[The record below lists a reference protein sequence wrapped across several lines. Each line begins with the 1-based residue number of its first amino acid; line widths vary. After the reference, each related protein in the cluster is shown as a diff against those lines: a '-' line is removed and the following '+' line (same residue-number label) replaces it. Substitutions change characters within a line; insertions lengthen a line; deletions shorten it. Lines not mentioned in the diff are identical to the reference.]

1 MAFSHRAAPL
11 HNSRIGPISK
21 AASRIPAAATIAFG
35 TFIVLTSVLGIVFG
49 ILAYNGWLA
58 ILYGLLGVTMG
69 AAGIAGA
76 WAKHPLREVLFGWCL
91 LGLAS
96 RAVLV
101 GDIFFLSVGIP
112 IAAILIAALTYE
124 LLGRRSTAG
133 TFSALGAGAVAVLS
147 TIALAYAAP
156 YLPALCPG
164 SPAAGSSVFLIA
176 YPPSVSPWDTA
187 ERKYVLRCL
196 EARAR

>member
-1 MAFSHRAAPL
+1 M
-11 HNSRIGPISK
+11 
-21 AASRIPAAATIAFG
+21 
-35 TFIVLTSVLGIVFG
+35 LTSVLGIVFG

-58 ILYGLLGVTMG
+58 IVYGLLGVSMG
-69 AAGIAGA
+69 AAGILGA
-76 WAKHPLREVLFGWCL
+76 WAKHPLREALLAWCL
-91 LGLAS
+91 LGLAG

-101 GDIFFLSVGIP
+101 GDILFLTVGIP
-112 IAAILIAALTYE
+112 IAAILVAALTYE

-133 TFSALGAGAVAVLS
+133 TLAALGAGVIAVLS
-147 TIALAYAAP
+147 TVALAYAAP

-164 SPAAGSSVFLIA
+164 SPAAGTSVFLIA

-196 EARAR
+196 EAKVR